1 MDDSFIH
8 FCICNAFRIRPSTG
22 KAYFLMLLEYD
33 KSCDCGYEKNMFQY
47 LMRLALMKSENQAA
61 KEPTAQAVPS
71 ALPSVTP
78 IHIRPVRPRP
88 TSTKMSREQ
97 SQFSISSRISPV
109 SETPLKTPAKTPVP
123 APRSSKLVNEEIID
137 YKIYPLKDWRTWNL
151 PVTADTDTFWLDRI
165 SRFLFPIFYFIFTC
179 IYWTTCLNLDLSKY
193 PDDVT
198 VYE

>member
-1 MDDSFIH
+1 
-8 FCICNAFRIRPSTG
+8 
-22 KAYFLMLLEYD
+22 
-33 KSCDCGYEKNMFQY
+33 
-47 LMRLALMKSENQAA
+47 MKSDNQAT
-61 KEPTAQAVPS
+61 EQSTAQALQS

-88 TSTKMSREQ
+88 PSTKMSREQ

-123 APRSSKLVNEEIID
+123 APRSSKLVNEETID

-165 SRFLFPIFYFIFTC
+165 SRFLFPTFYFIFTC
-179 IYWTTCLNLDLSKY
+179 IYWTTCLNLDLSQY

-198 VYE
+198 VYDWLKNSLAPQYSLVPTL

>member
-1 MDDSFIH
+1 MI
-8 FCICNAFRIRPSTG
+8 PV
-22 KAYFLMLLEYD
+22 LE
-33 KSCDCGYEKNMFQY
+33 NQLIFQY
-47 LMRLALMKSENQAA
+47 LMRLALMKSENQAT
-61 KEPTAQAVPS
+61 KESTAQAVQS
-71 ALPSVTP
+71 ALPLATP

-97 SQFSISSRISPV
+97 SQFSISNRISPV
-109 SETPLKTPAKTPVP
+109 SETPLRTPAKTPVP

-151 PVTADTDTFWLDRI
+151 PVTAETDTFWLDRI
-165 SRFLFPIFYFIFTC
+165 SRFLFPTFYFIFTC
-179 IYWTTCLNLDLSKY
+179 IYWTTCLNLDLSQY